1 VTPTI
6 SFLSHI
12 TRIGSRRLQMI
23 VGIYGYQ
30 DAGKT
35 KLVEQL
41 VAALVKKGYKVS
53 TVKHTPHDKT
63 IDCEGKDTWRHWK
76 AGSDPVVFS
85 SKTETAII
93 KHSRTS
99 ANDIANIVM
108 REYSPDVLIVEGFKE
123 GSFPK
128 VAVGEVSPR
137 KGTVLT
143 NPRLPDLVEYIEHE
157 VAIEK
162 TLSELPGLDCGKCG
176 LDCKGLARDIVNRK
190 RKMADC
196 RELSDLDVRIFVD
209 GRRIAAG
216 KFVSSIVHDT
226 VRGMLGS
233 LKGYEPGKEVEIRL
247 KAKKGQS
254 KSRSGSS

>member
-1 VTPTI
+1 
-6 SFLSHI
+6 
-12 TRIGSRRLQMI
+12 MI
-23 VGIYGYQ
+23 IGIYGYQ

-41 VAALVKKGYKVS
+41 VSALVSKGYSVS
-53 TVKHTPHDKT
+53 SIKHTPHDKT
-63 IDCEGKDTWRHWK
+63 IDCEGKDTWRHWM

-85 SKTETAII
+85 SGTETSII

-99 ANDIANIVM
+99 ADEIAAMVI

-123 GSFPK
+123 GSFQK
-128 VAVGEVSPR
+128 VAIGKVKPR
-137 KGTVLT
+137 KGTVLK
-143 NPRLPDLVEYIEHE
+143 NPKLSKLVEYVEKE
-157 VAIEK
+157 VAVERV
-162 TLSELPGLDCGKCG
+162 LAELPGLDCGKCG
-176 LDCKGLARDIVNRK
+176 LDCRGLAEEIVRGK
-190 RKMADC
+190 RRLLDC

-247 KAKKGQS
+247 RPKKGLA
-254 KSRSGSS
+254 KRRSRSR